1 MTEPV
6 PPAEACGS
14 SDAEDTR
21 GTGGVDGGH
30 GSGGA
35 ARGGPPA
42 EERRYSATFARI
54 VLVLAVARYV
64 VPITAIPLLA
74 RLLRGDVSD
83 GEYALVIALRP
94 GREVMLGAG
103 AQLLRLG
110 RPSPVLLFLAAFP
123 FFVAAVWLFFL
134 LGRVY
139 RTPLRTGSGP
149 RWLHRLVPP
158 EKLEVGQR
166 ALARRG
172 PMVAFVGRVGGLPP
186 TLLAAAAGV
195 SDARP
200 LRYLAAD
207 AAGAVVVFALTV
219 GVGYGLGET
228 YERAGWIFTA
238 VAFVAIFGLAS
249 WFSAWIQR
257 EFEREGIDQD

>member
-1 MTEPV
+1 VSEPV
-6 PPAEACGS
+6 PSTEAH
-14 SDAEDTR
+14 AP
-21 GTGGVDGGH
+21 
-30 GSGGA
+30 
-35 ARGGPPA
+35 GPD
-42 EERRYSATFARI
+42 ERRYPPVVARV
-54 VLVLAVARYV
+54 VLILAVARYV

-123 FFVAAVWLFFL
+123 FFVMAVWLFFL
-134 LGRVY
+134 LGRIY

-149 RWLHRLVPP
+149 AWLHRLAPA

-195 SDARP
+195 SDVRP

-207 AAGAVVVFALTV
+207 LAGAVVVFGLTV

-228 YERAGWIFTA
+228 YERAGWVFTA
-238 VAFVAIFGLAS
+238 VAFVAIFGLAT
-249 WFSAWIQR
+249 WFSSWIQR
-257 EFEREGIDQD
+257 EFEREGIDAS